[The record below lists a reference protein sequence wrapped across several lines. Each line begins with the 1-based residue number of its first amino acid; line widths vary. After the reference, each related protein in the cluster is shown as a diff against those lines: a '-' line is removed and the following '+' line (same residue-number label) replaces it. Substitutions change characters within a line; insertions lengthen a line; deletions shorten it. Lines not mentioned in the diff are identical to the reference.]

1 MKNQQNYYFPLTL
14 GVSNNKRE
22 GEGNVYG
29 VYLRKQ
35 FHLNTIDAVSKNLK
49 IRHAFGVPTKKA
61 IETFGKDK
69 LHVVILKWVG
79 EATKSN
85 IKGFKY
91 MYQAEQSEI
100 MPLEQFER
108 MFGEIPN
115 LNSGVIKAKINF

>member
-1 MKNQQNYYFPLTL
+1 MSKNKQNQYFPLTL
-14 GVSNNKRE
+14 GVSKNKRE

-35 FHLNTIDAVSKNLK
+35 FHLNNDAYKNLK

-61 IETFGKDK
+61 IATFGKDK

-85 IKGFKY
+85 VKGFKY

-108 MFGEIPN
+108 MFGNVPT
-115 LNSGVIKAKINF
+115 LNSGVIKSKTNF